1 MKKQLPV
8 IILLV
13 LIGALLGSYFTYT
26 WCINKD
32 NTVEAG
38 PAIARSTVK
47 SPVMLGNDFMTRDTV
62 VKAVEKIGPSVVFIT
77 TKARVRGRKSGRIYS
92 PFFNESQGRS
102 FFSPYEEYYKGP
114 REKRG
119 SGSGIIISGDGLILT
134 NQHVIDH
141 AKNITVRVDTSGN
154 GDEEKIKEYEAKIV
168 GEDKLT
174 DVAIIKIE
182 GDNLPAAELG
192 NSDKARV
199 GEWVIAVG
207 NPLGYEHTVTI
218 GVLSAKG
225 RNLPTMFD
233 REYPNLLQTD
243 AAINPG
249 NSGGPLANLDGKVI
263 GMNTI
268 VSASGQGIGF
278 SIPINKIKKIKDQLI
293 KKGKVVRAFIGIQ
306 MLSMDDAK
314 AEFLGMLKTEG
325 VLVWKVF
332 DETPAYEA
340 GLKKGDVIV
349 EVEGK
354 KINTPEE
361 FQKNVRSAEVGS
373 EISLKIWRDKSY
385 KTVKIKVGEMPD
397 IQTLRK

>member
-13 LIGALLGSYFTYT
+13 LIGALLGSFFTYT
-26 WCINKD
+26 WYINKS

-47 SPVMLGNDFMTRDTV
+47 GPVILGNDFMTRDTV
-62 VKAVEKIGPSVVFIT
+62 VKAVKKIGPSVVFIT
-77 TKARVRGRKSGRIYS
+77 TKARGKRQKSGRMNS
-92 PFFNESQGRS
+92 PFLNKSQGRS
-102 FFSPYEEYYKGP
+102 FFGPYEQYYGSPK
-114 REKRG
+114 EKRG
-119 SGSGIIISGDGLILT
+119 SGSGIIISSDGLILT

-141 AKNITVRVDTSGN
+141 AKNITVKVDTSGN
-154 GDEEKIKEYEAKIV
+154 GDEKQIREYEAKVV

-192 NSDKARV
+192 DSDKARV
-199 GEWVIAVG
+199 GEWVVAVG

-293 KKGKVVRAFIGIQ
+293 NKGKVVRAFIGIQ

-314 AEFLGMLKTEG
+314 AEFLRMPKTEG

-332 DETPAYEA
+332 DETPASDA

-349 EVEGK
+349 EVEVE

-361 FQKNVRSAEVGS
+361 FQKKVRSAEIGT
-373 EISLKIWRDKSY
+373 EIILKIWRDKSY
-385 KTVKIKVGEMPD
+385 KSITIKVGEMPD